1 MPMRSLA
8 LRLLTAVVVVWAM
21 LGLTSGT
28 QAQEATPPPGGFEI
42 APGVTAEALA
52 FVPGQEAPSLY
63 QLTFTPGTTY
73 AFEPSP
79 EISLVYVVAGGV
91 TITLDAPVTVMR
103 ATQPGAVGDVVDAG
117 TAFTFHVGDYT
128 VFPAMVDGE
137 VHNDGSEPATL
148 LVSAIVPPAPADLV
162 TPGATPAA

>member
-1 MPMRSLA
+1 MRA
-8 LRLLTAVVVVWAM
+8 LSFRLVTVVVVICAM
-21 LGLTSGT
+21 LGWASISH
-28 QAQEATPPPGGFEI
+28 AQEATPPPGGFEI

-63 QLTFTPGTTY
+63 QLTFAPGTIY

-79 EISLVYVVAGGV
+79 EISLVYVVAGAV
-91 TITLDAPVTVMR
+91 TITLDAPVTVTR
-103 ATQPGAVGDVVDAG
+103 ATYPGEVGEVVGAG
-117 TAFTFHVGDYT
+117 TAFPFNLGDYT

-137 VHNDGSEPATL
+137 VRNDGSEPATL
-148 LVSAIVPPAPADLV
+148 LVSAIVPPASTDLA

>member
-1 MPMRSLA
+1 MRA
-8 LRLLTAVVVVWAM
+8 LSIRLVTAIVVVWTM
-21 LGLTSGT
+21 LGWASVSH
-28 QAQEATPPPGGFEI
+28 AQEATPPPAGFEI

-79 EISLVYVVAGGV
+79 EISLVYVTAGMV
-91 TITLDAPVTVMR
+91 TITLDAPVTVTR
-103 ATQPGAVGDVVDAG
+103 AALPGEVGDVVDAG
-117 TAFTFHVGDYT
+117 TAFPFSLGDYT
-128 VFPAMVDGE
+128 VLPAMVVGE
-137 VHNDGSEPATL
+137 VRNDGTEPATL
-148 LVSAIVPPAPADLV
+148 LVSSIIPPATTDLA